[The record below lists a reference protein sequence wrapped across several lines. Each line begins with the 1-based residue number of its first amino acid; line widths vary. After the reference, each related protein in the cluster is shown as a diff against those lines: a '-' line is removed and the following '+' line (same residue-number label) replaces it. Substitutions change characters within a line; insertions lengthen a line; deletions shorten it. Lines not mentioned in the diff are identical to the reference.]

1 MTHPL
6 FLCFSG
12 TSYLPIAPHISPF
25 VHKIWLFVVNARY
38 AHTRSTIFYVSLR
51 DFVYPSFKEV
61 VAGQL
66 VQTININIKH
76 NEKN

>member
-1 MTHPL
+1 MRAMRIRVAL
-6 FLCFSG
+6 FFTYLC
-12 TSYLPIAPHISPF
+12 A
-25 VHKIWLFVVNARY
+25 
-38 AHTRSTIFYVSLR
+38 IFYTPLE
-51 DFVYPSFKEV
+51 EV